1 MQAYRPDH
9 SLPLLTCLSMTPSA
23 ALLVPSGRIDYLGNS
38 VQTEASAIVGQ
49 NEMVGGSLEVENRIG
64 LGNGL
69 ILPEFENIDDDKV
82 FKKAP
87 IRP

>member
-1 MQAYRPDH
+1 
-9 SLPLLTCLSMTPSA
+9 
-23 ALLVPSGRIDYLGNS
+23 
-38 VQTEASAIVGQ
+38 
-49 NEMVGGSLEVENRIG
+49 MVGGSLQVENLIG

-69 ILPEFENIDDDKV
+69 ILPEFENTNDDQV